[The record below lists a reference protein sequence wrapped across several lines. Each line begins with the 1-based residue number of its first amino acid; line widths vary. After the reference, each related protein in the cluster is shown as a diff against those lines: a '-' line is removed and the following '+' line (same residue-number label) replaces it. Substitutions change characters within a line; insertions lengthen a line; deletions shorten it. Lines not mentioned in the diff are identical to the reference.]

1 MGADRYFSIQAI
13 AAGIKRQTAGLLQ
26 TKKQKRIA
34 GMVRKARKK
43 AKKHKYDWLESDW
56 K

>member
-1 MGADRYFSIQAI
+1 MGVDRYFSIQAI

-34 GMVRKARKK
+34 GMIRKSRKK
-43 AKKHKYDWLESDW
+43 AAKHKYDWMDNW

>member
-1 MGADRYFSIQAI
+1 MAMDRFFSINAI

-34 GMVRKARKK
+34 KMVRKARK
-43 AKKHKYDWLESDW
+43 HKYDWMEGW